1 MFFFFGWG
9 KEYLLELLITCMFS
23 KQVCAC
29 STCKYIACTVCLR
42 AQHTSSSHNSH
53 SFAKVLT
60 GIASHLAKCLPLV
73 GLFNCSSAEPRC
85 RLEYLL
91 YKETK
96 KFQQKSEMSYFLPIW
111 AKRSI
116 YFSYQ
121 YENEHFHPFSLSP
134 NGNN

>member
-1 MFFFFGWG
+1 MFVFFGWG
-9 KEYLLELLITCMFS
+9 KEYVFELLITCMFS

-85 RLEYLL
+85 RLEY
-91 YKETK
+91 
-96 KFQQKSEMSYFLPIW
+96 
-111 AKRSI
+111 SI
-116 YFSYQ
+116 YCTKRRKNFSKKAKCRIFFQ
-121 YENEHFHPFSLSP
+121 SGLKDQFIFRINTKMNISIPSL
-134 NGNN
+134 